1 MYRPTF
7 SSSSCPVWK
16 AREEPHLLIVI
27 STTEVSTLLALKY
40 MLVLPISNIPA
51 PVMISAQPGGEPAG
65 LPTWANL
72 IPTGYQPGPRTK
84 PKLII
89 WFPQFFII
97 LHSLQLIFPRCLDI
111 LPCQCE
117 LQFGLRHHH
126 CCLFDDV
133 RCLPSKLKQEVQ
145 LLALPWR
152 NVCGGLSCSSAVV
165 PLVDSCFILVL
176 SLISSSVLSHG
187 QIF

>member
-1 MYRPTF
+1 
-7 SSSSCPVWK
+7 
-16 AREEPHLLIVI
+16 
-27 STTEVSTLLALKY
+27 
-40 MLVLPISNIPA
+40 MLPSQTPLP

-65 LPTWANL
+65 LATWANL

-126 CCLFDDV
+126 CCLLDDV
-133 RCLPSKLKQEVQ
+133 CHQNWSKKS
-145 LLALPWR
+145 
-152 NVCGGLSCSSAVV
+152 SCSPCPGEMSVAVSAA
-165 PLVDSCFILVL
+165 LLLLFLWWIRAL
-176 SLISSSVLSHG
+176 SWFYHWSVLVCWAMVKS
-187 QIF
+187 FNF